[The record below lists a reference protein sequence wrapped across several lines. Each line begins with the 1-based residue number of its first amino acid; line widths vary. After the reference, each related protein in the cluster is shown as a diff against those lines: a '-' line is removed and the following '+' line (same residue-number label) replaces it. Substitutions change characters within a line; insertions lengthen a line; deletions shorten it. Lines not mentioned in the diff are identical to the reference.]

1 MNNTILVNG
10 SQRSELVIFV
20 SKGKRYGPIM
30 ASVPANKENVSPEKE
45 LECLSDSFQKNV
57 TMNHTEKDGRYFL
70 DLMEKESERLTRLCQ
85 GNEQE
90 MATKSLPEDAC
101 GKIRAATGKAM
112 LLVNKKF
119 KQFRGL
125 CNMNLGI
132 GDTNSRRPTNGDLE
146 GFWDMVMIQVE
157 DVNSMFT
164 NIDELRKNG
173 WTQMQPSADEVDAAK
188 RSSLTRQASLSRQS
202 SLGKSSIRRQKSKEE
217 VKATEAEQR
226 AAARQ
231 RLAAAKRSARQR
243 LQKQKSNPGDDVE
256 IFCSPKK

>member
-1 MNNTILVNG
+1 MNSAVLVNG
-10 SQRSELVIFV
+10 SQRSELVIFI
-20 SKGKRYGPIM
+20 SKGKRHGPMM
-30 ASVPANKENVSPEKE
+30 ASVPADKENVSPEKE
-45 LECLSDSFQKNV
+45 LECLPDSFQKHL
-57 TMNHTEKDGRYFL
+57 TMNHKEKDGHYFL
-70 DLMEKESERLTRLCQ
+70 GLLEKESERLTRLCQ
-85 GNEQE
+85 GTEQE
-90 MATKSLPEDAC
+90 MTTKSLPEDAC
-101 GKIRAATGKAM
+101 GKIRAANGKAM

-132 GDTNSRRPTNGDLE
+132 GETNGRRPTNGDLA

-157 DVNSMFT
+157 DVNGMFT

-173 WTQMQPSADEVDAAK
+173 WTQVQPPADEADAAK
-188 RSSLTRQASLSRQS
+188 RNSLTRQSSLSRQS
-202 SLGKSSIRRQKSKEE
+202 SLGKGSVRRQKSREE

-243 LQKQKSNPGDDVE
+243 MQQKSNPMDTVE